1 MANDDTNKPAGKA
14 PKVYTRVGDKGQ
26 TSLIGGTKVSKGHLR
41 LDAYGTVDE
50 LNSVIGMLVCELGLE
65 LSGSEKSEVVQLLAH
80 IQAELF
86 DVGSRLAC
94 EDEKL
99 LEKLPSV
106 NEGRIGELE
115 VAMDKYSENLK
126 PLRNF
131 VLPGGSRAAA
141 HAHLARTVCRRAERL
156 CVALSE
162 SAAVEP
168 VVIRYLNRL
177 SDYFFVLARHCNR
190 LGGIEEPIWQPR
202 K

>member
-1 MANDDTNKPAGKA
+1 MEMANSEKA

-26 TSLIGGTKVSKGHLR
+26 TSLIGGTRVSKGHLR

-50 LNSVIGMLVCELGLE
+50 LNSVIGMIVCELAVE
-65 LSGSEKSEVVQLLAH
+65 VSGEEKTAITGLLAH

-106 NEGRIGELE
+106 DEARIVELE
-115 VAMDKYSENLK
+115 RAMDAYSENLK

-131 VLPGGSRAAA
+131 ILPGGSRAAA

-156 CVALSE
+156 SVQLSE
-162 SAAVEP
+162 TASVEP
-168 VVIRYLNRL
+168 IVIRYLNRL
-177 SDYFFVLARHCNR
+177 SDYFFVLARHFNR
-190 LGGIEEPIWQPR
+190 LGGINEPIWQPR